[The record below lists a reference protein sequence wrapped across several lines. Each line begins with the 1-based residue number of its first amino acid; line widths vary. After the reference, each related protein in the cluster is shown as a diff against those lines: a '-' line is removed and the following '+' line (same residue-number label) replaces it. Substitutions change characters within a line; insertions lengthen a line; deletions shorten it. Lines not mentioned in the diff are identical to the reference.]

1 MSRGREPPPTRR
13 ETLAF
18 VGVSSVPPDE
28 SATPRSSD
36 TRRARLIERASVNNV
51 PLNTILVTIFVIV
64 AVYLAGK
71 LLYRLRDLLL
81 LLVVGGFIALI
92 LNPLVV
98 RLQGWG
104 VRRRGYA
111 VLIVTVIAAI
121 AFSLLAFAFGYPL
134 VNGLTHLANNLPTY
148 VNNAEHGKGWI
159 GHLISRYHVNQWVS
173 ANSAKLVSFAK
184 GLSKPALALGRGAI
198 SMLVSLITL
207 FAFVILLLLEGP
219 KIRNIILL
227 SLSPARAR
235 RAQEIGALI
244 SRAAIGYVVGNLVL
258 SVSAGIVVYVTLTIT
273 HVPFALLFSLWV
285 VLVDFLPQIGGALAG
300 IPVVLFAF
308 VQSTSAGVVTL
319 LVFVVYTL
327 VQNHAL
333 YPVVMSRAIKLN
345 PLLVFLAILIGAEL
359 GSWVGGSFGGLV
371 GVILAIPMAAGIHV
385 IVTQW
390 WESSRPAPPP
400 SLD

>member
-1 MSRGREPPPTRR
+1 M
-13 ETLAF
+13 
-18 VGVSSVPPDE
+18 SSVPPDE
-28 SATPRSSD
+28 SEAARGAD

-64 AVYLAGK
+64 AVYFAGK

-92 LNPLVV
+92 LNPVVV
-98 RLQGWG
+98 RLQRWG
-104 VRRRGYA
+104 IRRRGYA
-111 VLIVTVIAAI
+111 VLIVAVAA
-121 AFSLLAFAFGYPL
+121 ALVFGLLAFAFGYPL
-134 VNGLTHLANNLPTY
+134 VNALTRLADNLPTY
-148 VNNAEHGKGWI
+148 VTSAEHGKGWI
-159 GHLISRYHVNQWVS
+159 GHLIARYHVNHWVQ
-173 ANSAKLVSFAK
+173 ANSAKLVTFAK
-184 GLSKPALALGRGAI
+184 GLSKPALALGKGAV

-207 FAFVILLLLEGP
+207 FAFVVLLLLEGP
-219 KIRNIILL
+219 KIRNIILI

-244 SRAAIGYVVGNLVL
+244 SRAAIGYVVGNLIL
-258 SVSAGIVVYVTLTIT
+258 SISAGIVVYVTLLVT
-273 HVPFALLFSLWV
+273 HVPFALLFALWV

-308 VQSTSAGVVTL
+308 VQSTSAGVITL
-319 LVFVVYTL
+319 VVFVVYTL

-345 PLLVFLAILIGAEL
+345 PLLVFLAILVGAEL
-359 GSWVGGSFGGLV
+359 GSWVGGNFGGLV

-390 WESSRPAPPP
+390 WESSRPAGAPR
-400 SLD
+400 D